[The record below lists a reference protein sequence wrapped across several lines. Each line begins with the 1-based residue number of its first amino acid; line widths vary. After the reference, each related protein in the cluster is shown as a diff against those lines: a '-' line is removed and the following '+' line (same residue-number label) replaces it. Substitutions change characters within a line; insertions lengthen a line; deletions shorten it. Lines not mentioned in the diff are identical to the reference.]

1 MKHKTLFLFIIIS
14 FFIPNLSEAQNTNFN
29 ENLSMNGHIVKSSIN
44 KKEYQLY
51 ISLPSN
57 YNPSDTIHYP
67 VLYILDANYSYPLI
81 SSLHNLLDS
90 SQEIEK
96 IIIVAIGDKDQSNA
110 TWIPSR
116 MSDYTPSNDPNVD
129 AEIANGLNISKSEVK
144 TGGAKEFLATIR
156 TNIIPFINNNYKTK
170 NDYGI
175 LGHSVGG
182 LFAGYCLINTPDLF
196 KRYGIN
202 SPSFLWNNQEILS
215 NQKRFIT
222 KNAELD
228 AKVFISFGSLEPEI
242 MFPSINSFINT
253 LKERNYKGLTL
264 TTQIFENETHIS
276 VVAAST
282 CRALKVL
289 YGIKRE

>member
-1 MKHKTLFLFIIIS
+1 MKLKTLFIIIIIS
-14 FFIPNLSEAQNTNFN
+14 FFIPNLSEAQN
-29 ENLSMNGHIVKSSIN
+29 ENLSMNGHNVKSSFN
-44 KKEYQLY
+44 KKDYQLY

-96 IIIVAIGDKDQSNA
+96 IIIVAIGDKNQSNT
-110 TWIPSR
+110 TWISSR
-116 MSDYTPSNDPNVD
+116 MADCTPSNDPNVD
-129 AEIANGLNISKSEVK
+129 AEIANGLNIPKSEVK
-144 TGGAKEFLATIR
+144 SGGAKEFLATIR
-156 TNIIPFINNNYKTK
+156 TNIIPFISNNYKTK

-175 LGHSVGG
+175 LGHSIGG
-182 LFAGYCLINTPDLF
+182 LFAGYCLINAPTLF

-215 NQKRFIT
+215 NQKNFIT
-222 KNAELD
+222 ENDELNG
-228 AKVFISFGSLEPEI
+228 KVFISYGSLEPEI
-242 MFPSINSFINT
+242 MLPSINSFINT
-253 LKERNYKGLTL
+253 LEERNYKGLKL
-264 TTQIFENETHIS
+264 TTQIFENETHTS

-282 CRALKVL
+282 SHALKVL
-289 YGIKRE
+289 YGVKRE

>member
-1 MKHKTLFLFIIIS
+1 MKLKTLFIFIIIT
-14 FFIPNLSEAQNTNFN
+14 FFIPNLSEAQN
-29 ENLSMNGHIVKSSIN
+29 ENLSMNGHIVKSSFN
-44 KKEYQLY
+44 KKDYQLY

-90 SQEIEK
+90 CQEIEK
-96 IIIVAIGDKDQSNA
+96 IIIVAIGDKDQSNV
-110 TWIPSR
+110 TWISSR
-116 MSDYTPSNDPNVD
+116 MSDCTPSNDPNVD
-129 AEIANGLNISKSEVK
+129 AEIANGLNIPKSEVK

-182 LFAGYCLINTPDLF
+182 LFAGYCLINAPDLF

-202 SPSFLWNNQEILS
+202 SPSFLWNNQDILS
-215 NQKRFIT
+215 NQKNFIT
-222 KNAELD
+222 KNAELN
-228 AKVFISFGSLEPEI
+228 AKVFISYGSLEPEI

-253 LKERNYKGLTL
+253 LEERNYKGLTL
-264 TTQIFENETHIS
+264 TTQIFENETHTS

-282 CRALKVL
+282 SRALKVL
-289 YGIKRE
+289 YGVKRE